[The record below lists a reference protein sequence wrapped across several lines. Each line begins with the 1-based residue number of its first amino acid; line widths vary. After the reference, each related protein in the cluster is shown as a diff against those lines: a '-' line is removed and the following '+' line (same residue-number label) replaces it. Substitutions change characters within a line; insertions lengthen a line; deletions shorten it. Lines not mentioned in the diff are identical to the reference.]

1 MHCILWEIE
10 KKDRDQSKDNNF
22 SRTKTALL
30 LDGNMSVLLCR
41 YLYTFNFWHLDDE
54 MLPRVQNVTI
64 LPKFLL

>member
-30 LDGNMSVLLCR
+30 LDGNMSVA
-41 YLYTFNFWHLDDE
+41 
-54 MLPRVQNVTI
+54 VQI
-64 LPKFLL
+64 PIYF